1 MSEQFILTRQAGA
14 NITTFGWNLKKIRI
28 IEFNNATQEKFSK
41 FLGVTRP
48 SLGSWEDGRAH
59 PRLHELIRI
68 CKKLRIHDIGAFI
81 LDENFD
87 LKNPHSLKTAAEPSA
102 LEERYFALG
111 DKEKVAVNA
120 LLGL

>member
-1 MSEQFILTRQAGA
+1 MNNEFILTRQAGA

-28 IEFNNATQEKFSK
+28 KDFNNSTQEKFSE
-41 FLGVTRP
+41 FLGVNRP

-81 LDENFD
+81 QDENFN
-87 LKNPHSLKTAAEPSA
+87 LKSSTSVKDAGHQSE
-102 LEERYFALG
+102 LEKRYFALG